1 MRHAMLILLM
11 LAAPL
16 TIMAQG
22 PVELCTDWVAT
33 VDDSQH
39 VVLQWNPS
47 PDPRAV
53 GYDICSGDTCRPY
66 VIVNG
71 RFNTS
76 WVCRDHSPLV
86 RNLYSISVLDGDGNY
101 SAMTPRFG
109 NIVLAAEIPLCETS
123 VSASWSPYLGMP
135 SGIWRYSL
143 MGRIEPYQDEF
154 EEIYATDS
162 AGSLAYNFEM
172 PEGATHVHLKV
183 RAISKDHQL
192 EAYSNTVSVERGT
205 VDFAAFVKIDSVET
219 DSIHSLVLVH
229 MPIDTAFR
237 AGRYTLWRSLD
248 GSPWN
253 PIATFQPSTPYYTYT
268 DRDIMPYRDS
278 LHCYQLSVV
287 DGCGMNPRYS
297 ATRCTIV
304 PEPPAPECRIPNAVV
319 AGDDANGH
327 FKPFVMGLMGDLY
340 ELNIYDRNGM
350 LVFHSN
356 DPEEGWRPNAEIP
369 QGAYAYAL
377 RVRFN
382 DNKIKTYT
390 GSVLVLK

>member
-1 MRHAMLILLM
+1 MRRAMLILLM

-101 SAMTPRFG
+101 SALTPRFG
-109 NIVLAAEIPLCETS
+109 NMVLTAEIPLCETT
-123 VSASWSPYLGMP
+123 VSASWSPYQGMP

-143 MGRIEPYQDEF
+143 MGLIEPYHDNF
-154 EEIYATDS
+154 EELYATDS
-162 AGSLAYNFEM
+162 AGALSYSFEM

-192 EAYSNTVSVERGT
+192 ESYSNTVSVERGT
-205 VDFAAFVKIDSVET
+205 VDFASFVKIDTVEA

-229 MPIDTAFR
+229 MPIDTAFH

-253 PIATFQPSTPYYTYT
+253 PIATFQPTTPRYTYV
-268 DRDIMPYRDS
+268 DRDIIPYRDS

-297 ATRCTIV
+297 AARCTVV
-304 PEPPAPECRIPNAVV
+304 PEPPAPKCHIPNAVV
-319 AGDDANGH
+319 AGDEVNGL
-327 FKPFVMGLMGDLY
+327 FKPMVIGLMGDIY
-340 ELNIYDRNGM
+340 ELTIYDRNG
-350 LVFHSN
+350 LRVFRTT
-356 DPEEGWRPNAEIP
+356 DPDEGWRPDSNTP
-369 QGAYAYAL
+369 QGAYTYAL
-377 RVRFN
+377 RVRYN
-382 DNKIKTYT
+382 DNKIQTHT
-390 GSVLVLK
+390 GTVMVLK

>member
-1 MRHAMLILLM
+1 MRHAMLILML

-16 TIMAQG
+16 IMAAQE
-22 PVELCTDWVAT
+22 PVALCTEWVAT

-39 VVLQWNPS
+39 VVLRWNPS

-53 GYDICSGDTCRPY
+53 GYDICSGDTCRTY

-71 RFNTS
+71 RFDTS

-86 RNLYSISVLDGDGNY
+86 RNIYAISVMDDDGNY
-101 SAMTPRFG
+101 SAMTPKFG
-109 NIVLAAEIPLCETS
+109 NIVLTADIPQCETT
-123 VSASWSPYLGMP
+123 VSASWIPYQGMP
-135 SGIWRYSL
+135 SGIGRYSL
-143 MGRIEPYQDEF
+143 MGRIEPYQDDF
-154 EEIYATDS
+154 EELYATDS
-162 AGSLAYNFEM
+162 AGTLAYNFDM

-183 RAISKDHQL
+183 RAISKDRRL
-192 EAYSNTVSVERGT
+192 ESCSNTVSVERRT
-205 VDFAAFVKIDSVET
+205 VDSAAFVKIDTVET

-248 GSPWN
+248 GSPWD
-253 PIATFQPSTPYYTYT
+253 PIATFRPTTSHYTYT
-268 DRDIMPYRDS
+268 DRDIIPYRDS

-297 ATRCTIV
+297 ATRCTVV
-304 PEPPAPECRIPNAVV
+304 PEPPEPACYIPNAVV
-319 AGDDANGH
+319 AGDDANGL
-327 FKPFVMGLMGDLY
+327 FLPVVMGLMGDIY
-340 ELNIYDRNGM
+340 ELTIYDRKGI
-350 LVFHSN
+350 LVFHSS
-356 DPEEGWRPNAEIP
+356 DPEEGWRPKADIQ
-369 QGAYAYAL
+369 QGAYTYAL

-390 GSVLVLK
+390 GTVLVLK